1 MEIQPSLLNLGLGV
15 GFLPGMIYDKFGPT
29 VTSLVG
35 LVVSVGSYML
45 LWSTTRFID
54 FYKTTGGL
62 MAVYF
67 MICGK
72 CHLFLANREALELV
86 MVDKV
91 QYQCLKVFMHI
102 YYTHLKTTTYE
113 RVCV

>member
-45 LWSTTRFID
+45 LWSTIRFID
-54 FYKTTGGL
+54 FYKTAGGL

-72 CHLFLANREALELV
+72 CTLFLANREALELA
-86 MVDKV
+86 MVDKI

-102 YYTHLKTTTYE
+102 YYTHFYKNPYE
-113 RVCV
+113 CVCA